1 MICRIY
7 DVQGGKLEHYDAVS
21 ERTGQDKPEG
31 VHAHIV
37 GATDGG
43 FMVIEVWDSADDVN
57 RYMEQSG
64 LGEAIQEVMGEANVP
79 EPKITEFEVHNLDWL
94 G

>member
-7 DVQGGKLEHYDAVS
+7 EIPGGTLEHYDAVV
-21 ERTGQDKPEG
+21 ERTGTDKPDG

-37 GATDGG
+37 GKTDDG
-43 FMVIEVWDSADDVN
+43 FTVIEVWDSEEHVD
-57 RYMEQSG
+57 RYMEQG
-64 LGEAIQEVMGEANVP
+64 LGEAIREVMGEAKLP
-79 EPKITEFEVHNLDWL
+79 EPKVTDIEVHNLDWL

>member
-7 DVQGGKLEHYDAVS
+7 DIPGGTLEHYEAVT
-21 ERTGQDKPEG
+21 ERTGTDKPNG

-37 GATDGG
+37 GKTDTG
-43 FMVIEVWDSADDVN
+43 FTVIEVWDSEDDVN
-57 RYMEQSG
+57 RYMEQG
-64 LGEAIQEVMGEANVP
+64 LGDAIQEVMAEADLP
-79 EPKITEFEVHNLDWL
+79 EPGMTQFEVHNLDWL

>member
-7 DVQGGKLEHYDAVS
+7 DVQGGKLEHYEAVT
-21 ERTGQDKPEG
+21 ERTGNEKPDG

-43 FMVIEVWDSADDVN
+43 FKVIEVWDSPEHIE
-57 RYMEQSG
+57 RYMEQG
-64 LGEAIQEVMGEANVP
+64 LGQAIQEVMLEAGVP
-79 EPKITEFEVHNLDWL
+79 EPEVTEFEVHNLDWL

>member
-7 DVQGGKLEHYDAVS
+7 DIPGGTLEHYDAVS
-21 ERTGQDKPEG
+21 KRTGTDKPDG

-37 GATDGG
+37 GKTDTG
-43 FMVIEVWDSADDVN
+43 FTVIEVWDSEDDVN
-57 RYMEQSG
+57 RYLEQG
-64 LGEAIQEVMGEANVP
+64 LGDAIQEVMGEADLP
-79 EPKITEFEVHNLDWL
+79 EPGITQFEVHNLDWL